1 MLLDNLKK
9 EFPLNNDEAIS
20 FINSAPNRYKV
31 YKIKKR
37 NGGEREIAEPTK
49 SLKKLQYWA
58 LREYLLNC
66 ETHSSATAYVKNKN
80 IKDFATPQARN
91 KYILKMDF
99 KDFFNSIKGYDFIHF
114 LKEHLSSISEADAK
128 LLTNIFFCRDKKSKN
143 LYLSIGAPSSPF
155 ISNIIMINFDNKVSK
170 FCMNNGIIY
179 TRYADDLAFSTN
191 NPNTLEIL
199 IEKIKIICEQLNY
212 PKQLEINSGK
222 TVFTSRKHNRTLT
235 GLVISND
242 GKISI
247 GREKKRKLRVIAH
260 KASLRLLDQESLDK
274 FKGNLAFLLSI
285 DPDFSNYLKQ
295 KANI

>member
-1 MLLDNLKK
+1 
-9 EFPLNNDEAIS
+9 
-20 FINSAPNRYKV
+20 
-31 YKIKKR
+31 
-37 NGGEREIAEPTK
+37 
-49 SLKKLQYWA
+49 
-58 LREYLLNC
+58 C
-66 ETHSSATAYVKNKN
+66 KNK
-80 IKDFATPQARN
+80 T
-91 KYILKMDF
+91 
-99 KDFFNSIKGYDFIHF
+99 SES
-114 LKEHLSSISEADAK
+114 KE
-128 LLTNIFFCRDKKSKN
+128 

-155 ISNIIMINFDNKVSK
+155 ISNIIMIDFDDQISQLCANIGVT
-170 FCMNNGIIY
+170 Y

-191 NPNTLEIL
+191 NPNILDELLEE
-199 IEKIKIICEQLNY
+199 IEIICKNLNY
-212 PKQLEINSGK
+212 PKKLEINSEK

-274 FKGNLAFLLSI
+274 FKGTLAFLLSI